1 MSISGTIFPEQ
12 FKKNIYLFEFE
23 HFSICDILFK
33 ISCEKDLMMEFEI
46 Y

>member
-1 MSISGTIFPEQ
+1 MSISGSIFPRTIQ
-12 FKKNIYLFEFE
+12 KKYIFEFE